1 MTTTMT
7 ASPPTLLVPLPDAG
21 DVDIAGSKAA
31 ALSRCAAAGLPV
43 LDALVLTTAFTRDID
58 AGAPLAGHPAL
69 DSVLDQMGDGPFV
82 VRSSSTVEDQV
93 GSSMA
98 GRFAS
103 VLDVRG
109 RDELTDAVREVI
121 DSRHAAVE
129 GTEVP
134 TDHPIAVLIQ
144 PFVVSVR
151 GGVLFGVEP
160 VTGRSD
166 RLLVVAGDD
175 PAGVVAGSTAGIR
188 NELSPDGDRVDSGDD
203 DSLPAGLRRS
213 LAALADQS
221 AAVLGGPQDI
231 EWLVD
236 GDGALRL
243 LQSRPVTTPARGTPI
258 GPLYGPG
265 PVAETFPDPL
275 SPLERDL
282 WLPPLR
288 EAMAEALVIA
298 GAARREDLE
307 DRPLVVAP
315 GGRVA
320 VDLEITGE
328 VPPRGGWWRQ
338 LGPAPAL
345 RRVRAAWRIGRLRA
359 ALPDLALDII
369 HRTDEQLRGV
379 PALHELTDRQLI
391 ALLHRGQRVLVS
403 LHGHEIL
410 MGLMIDPDDP
420 EVTGASV
427 ALRVLSE
434 ARRDGR
440 DDAAIVRDNSVVL
453 ALVAPRIQGQVR
465 LPPTPAHLPPDG
477 RTGRPASVAGI
488 RREALR
494 LRVRWVQELTA
505 RAAWE
510 IGVRMVQAGRID
522 QVEAARNLTLDDLRM
537 IHLRWA
543 AAASAPPSPDE
554 IDPLPGT
561 FRLSDTGHPIP
572 TRRPGV
578 ADEAIGAGGGT
589 GTGPVTHD
597 GADPS
602 EGSVLVTTT
611 LRPELAPVLGRLAGL
626 VSETGSPLA
635 HLAILARE
643 AGVPTVVGV
652 ADAAERFPE
661 GIVLA
666 ISGAT
671 GQVRVVEATPDGA
684 EPAGA
689 VPGSNGSEVS
699 S

>member
-1 MTTTMT
+1 MTMT
-7 ASPPTLLVPLPDAG
+7 ASPPTWLVPLTDAG
-21 DVDIAGSKAA
+21 DEQVAGSKAA
-31 ALSRCAAAGLPV
+31 ALSRAAAAGLPV
-43 LDALVLTTAFTRDID
+43 LDALVLTCAFTRDID
-58 AGAPLAGHPAL
+58 GGTPLAGHAAL
-69 DSVLDQMGDGPFV
+69 DAVLEQFGDEPLV
-82 VRSSSTVEDQV
+82 VRSSSTVEDQL

-103 VLDVRG
+103 VLEVRG
-109 RDELTDAVREVI
+109 LAELTAAVRTVLDSRRDAVQGTDLPE
-121 DSRHAAVE
+121 DHA
-129 GTEVP
+129 
-134 TDHPIAVLIQ
+134 IAVLIQ
-144 PFVVSVR
+144 PFVAAQR

-175 PAGVVAGSTAGIR
+175 PAQVVDGTTAGTR
-188 NELSPDGDRVDSGDD
+188 NELDHRGDRVDDGDD
-203 DSLPAGLRRS
+203 DTLPAGLRRELVD
-213 LAALADQS
+213 LAARCED
-221 AAVLGGPQDI
+221 VFGGPQDI
-231 EWLVD
+231 EWLID
-236 GDGALRL
+236 QEGTLRL
-243 LQSRPVTTPARGTPI
+243 LQSRPVTTPDRGRPI

-275 SPLERDL
+275 SPLECDL
-282 WLPPLR
+282 WVPPLR

-298 GAARREDLE
+298 GAVRREELDG
-307 DRPLVVAP
+307 RPLVVAP

-328 VPPRGGWWRQ
+328 VAPRGARWRR
-338 LGPAPAL
+338 LAPAPAF

-379 PALHELTDRQLI
+379 PTLHELTDRQLV
-391 ALLHRGQRVLVS
+391 ALLDRCQRVLVS

-410 MGLMIDPDDP
+410 MGLLIDPDDP

-427 ALRVLSE
+427 ALRVLGE

-453 ALVAPRIQGQVR
+453 ALVPPRIQAQVE
-465 LPPTPAHLPPDG
+465 LPPTPPLLPPSG
-477 RTGRPASVAGI
+477 RSGPPVSVAGV

-494 LRVRWVQELTA
+494 LRVRWVQELSA

-510 IGVRMVQAGRID
+510 IGLRMERAGRLER
-522 QVEAARNLTLDDLRM
+522 VEDARNLSLDDLRM

-543 AAASAPPSPDE
+543 AATGSPPAPDE
-554 IDPLPGT
+554 VDPLPGT

-572 TRRPGV
+572 TRRRGV

-589 GTGPVTHD
+589 GTGPVTHE
-597 GADPS
+597 GADPP
-602 EGSVLVTTT
+602 EGAVLVTTT

-626 VSETGSPLA
+626 VAETGNPLA

-652 ADAAERFPE
+652 TDAVDRFPE
-661 GIVLA
+661 GLVLT

-671 GQVRVVEATPDGA
+671 GQVRVVEPSNDGA
-684 EPAGA
+684 HPTAPAGA
-689 VPGSNGSEVS
+689 PAARSEVTS
-699 S
+699 